1 MNLLNRLFKNFSL
14 RPLLTI
20 PFVLQIVAAVGLVG
34 YLSFRNGQQAVNDV
48 ASQLRREISQQIE
61 QKLLDH
67 IEIPHLI
74 NQINAE
80 AVRRGDLQTHDTA
93 SERYLGRQIQI
104 QILESITWDYYGD
117 QESGAF
123 VGATRNQ
130 QGNIETVINEKRTN
144 FQGYYYQLDEH
155 GNRLSLTRITPDI
168 YDARERPWYQ
178 TAVEANG
185 PVWSSIYP
193 DFALPQL
200 VLSAVKPVYSSTG
213 TLLGVVGTDYSLDAI
228 GTFLQ
233 NLQIGKT
240 GEAFIIEQDGRLV
253 ASSAAEQ
260 PYHPDDT
267 GETLQRIQA
276 SESQDALIAATGNYL
291 LQNMDLLNQ
300 TDYTQHEFSF
310 NGTRHF
316 VQVSPFQDAYGLDW
330 LIVVVIPESDFMAQ
344 INASGRT
351 TLLLCLLALLA
362 SIGAG
367 IATARWVTT
376 PILRLNDSARQIAA
390 GHYGTTVD
398 VERCDE
404 VGELA
409 EAFNDMSLQLQT
421 AFESLKESEQKYRSL
436 FEDSRDTIFI
446 TTKKGEII
454 DMNPAGLHR
463 FGLTEEDFF
472 SFNVQDLYANPKD
485 HRTFQQAIEQYG
497 DITGFEVR
505 MQRSDGRQFDALIT
519 ATLRQSEDGNIT
531 AYQGIIHDITMQ
543 KQNERLLAE
552 NVRLNTELEVTRR
565 LQRMILPRA
574 EELASIHNLD
584 IACFMQ
590 PADEVGGDYYDVLQ
604 CNGRVTIGIGD
615 VTGHGLESSVLMLM
629 VQTAVRTLLTS
640 GETDPVRF
648 LSTLNQTIYQN
659 VLRMQDNRSLSFAM
673 LDYET
678 SGEVRLTG
686 QHEEVIVVRHN
697 GHIEHIDTLD
707 LGFPIGLDE
716 DIADF
721 VQTHTF
727 TLHPG
732 DGFILYTDGI
742 TEAENAAG
750 EHYGLERLCT
760 LAQQHWHSSPADIQS
775 ALLADIHQHIGQQEV
790 LDDITL
796 LVVKRR

>member
-80 AVRRGDLQTHDTA
+80 AVRRGDLQTHDRA
-93 SERYLGRQIQI
+93 SERYLGRQIQM
-104 QILESITWDYYGD
+104 LESITWDYYGD

-130 QGNIETVINEKRTN
+130 QGNIETVINDKRTN

-168 YDARERPWYQ
+168 YDARERPWYE

-200 VLSAVKPVYSSTG
+200 VLSAVRPVYSSAD

-240 GEAFIIEQDGRLV
+240 GKAFIIEQDGWLV

-260 PYHPDDT
+260 PYRPDAT

-276 SESQDALIAATGNYL
+276 GESQDALIAATGNYL
-291 LQNMDLLNQ
+291 QQNIDLLNQ
-300 TDYTQHEFSF
+300 ADYTQHDFSF
-310 NGTRHF
+310 NGARHF
-316 VQVSPFQDAYGLDW
+316 VQVSPFQDDYGLDW

-351 TLLLCLLALLA
+351 TLLLCVLALLA

-376 PILRLNDSARQIAA
+376 PILRLNDGARQIAA
-390 GHYGTTVD
+390 GHYGTMVD

-409 EAFNDMSLQLQT
+409 EAFNHMSQQLQI
-421 AFESLKESEQKYRSL
+421 AFESLKVSEQKYRSL

-446 TTKKGEII
+446 TTREGQIV
-454 DMNPAGLHR
+454 DMNPAGLYR
-463 FGLTEEDFF
+463 FGLTEEDIHT
-472 SFNVQDLYANPKD
+472 FNVQDLYANPQD
-485 HRTFQQAIEQYG
+485 RHTFQQAIEHYG
-497 DITGFEVR
+497 VVTGFEVR
-505 MQRSDGRQFDALIT
+505 MQKRNGGQFDALIT
-519 ATLRQSEDGNIT
+519 ATLRQNEEGNIT
-531 AYQGIIHDITMQ
+531 AYQGIIHDISVQ

-552 NVRLNTELEVTRR
+552 NVRLNTELEVTRW
-565 LQRMILPRA
+565 LQRMILPRE
-574 EELASIHNLD
+574 EELASIHELD
-584 IACFMQ
+584 IAGYME
-590 PADEVGGDYYDVLQ
+590 PADEVGGDYYDVLP

-615 VTGHGLESSVLMLM
+615 VTGHGLESGVLMLM

-640 GETDPVRF
+640 GETDPLRF
-648 LSTLNQTIYQN
+648 LSILNQTIYQN
-659 VLRMQDNRSLSFAM
+659 VLRMQDSRSLSFAM
-673 LDYET
+673 LDYDA
-678 SGEVRLTG
+678 SGNIRLSG
-686 QHEEVIVVRHN
+686 QHEEVLVLRQN
-697 GHIEHIDTLD
+697 GDLERIDTLD

-727 TLHPG
+727 TLQPG

-750 EHYGLERLCT
+750 EYYGLERLSNVA
-760 LAQQHWHSSPADIQS
+760 LQHWAAPAADIQ
-775 ALLADIHQHIGQQEV
+775 AMIIADFRQHIGQQEV